1 MKKNGMAICLS
12 FVACGICAQ
21 LVADETILNEMI
33 VKGEN
38 QEVIKELPISSSGV
52 NAKQLKESTNLVNI
66 EDALKYLPSAM
77 ARKRFIGDR
86 NALIT
91 TRTSGTGYSAR
102 ALLYADGIALSNS
115 VGNSSSYPPRWAMVT
130 PDETERMDIVYGPFL
145 AELPGNSVGTTVFIT
160 TKIPEKF
167 QAAVETQ
174 YFVENYED
182 YKTKKSFTGS
192 QSEISAG
199 GKNGKLGIF
208 VNANHL
214 DSHGHPTQFATST
227 LSSTNAT
234 GADQS
239 VTGYIKDKNQY
250 GDDRIVFGPTSMDH
264 TIQDTAKLKLS
275 YDLTPTSKMSY
286 LLGMWQND
294 SEVSVESYLKD
305 SSGNPVYNGTVNI
318 DGKRYNVDSL
328 FKPSTREEQHLL
340 NALMYKA
347 SLDQEWN
354 MEVIASIYDYIKDEQ
369 RTPTTSKAS
378 STTDGAGTIADG
390 EGTGWRNLNL
400 KFDYKPKGSS
410 HAFRFGYLFD
420 NNILEYKTYNT
431 TSWLNGDPSTIS
443 GIFQGKTS
451 TNALFAQDG
460 WNFAENMKLTVG
472 ARYEQWKA
480 YDGYVQ
486 SSSTSQNYDTRK
498 ETDVSPKLTLE
509 YFADN
514 AMILKASVGKAV
526 RYPTVA
532 ELYMYSTTAGT
543 SITNNDPNLK
553 PEKAMSYELSAI
565 KEYENGST
573 RLSFFYENIK
583 DTILSQTNNTVT
595 PNITNLQNIDE
606 IETKGV
612 EVATQFTNALIDGL
626 DLQGSATYTKSE
638 IIKNSK
644 RPSTEGNDFV
654 NIPDWRISA
663 VATYH
668 QSKELSYTL
677 AGRYSGTQHA
687 SIDNTDNNQNV
698 YGGQSSYCSIDT
710 KVNYQL
716 SNGFSVS
723 GGIDNVNND
732 KAYTSHPYPQRTFFA
747 KLRYD
752 FK

>member
-1 MKKNGMAICLS
+1 MSRSMKFTYLICGMSSMLY
-12 FVACGICAQ
+12 
-21 LVADETILNEMI
+21 ADEAILNEVMVSGNT
-33 VKGEN
+33 VKTVE
-38 QEVIKELPISSSGV
+38 ELPITSSGIS
-52 NAKQLKESTNLVNI
+52 AKKLQESTNLVNI

-91 TRTSGTGYSAR
+91 TRTSGTNYSAR

-130 PDETERMDIVYGPFL
+130 PEETDRIDIVYGPFL

-167 QAAVETQ
+167 EATAETQ
-174 YFVENYED
+174 YFFENYED
-182 YKTKKSFTGS
+182 YSTKKSFAGS
-192 QSEISAG
+192 QTEISAG
-199 GKNGKLGIF
+199 GRNGKLGF
-208 VNANHL
+208 FANANHL

-234 GADQS
+234 GADQV

-264 TIQDTAKLKLS
+264 TIQDTAKIKLS
-275 YDLTPTSKMSY
+275 YDLTTNSKISY

-305 SSGNPVYNGTVNI
+305 SAGNPVYNGTVNI

-340 NALMYKA
+340 NALMYKVA
-347 SLDQEWN
+347 LDQEWN
-354 MEVIASIYDYIKDEQ
+354 LEAIASIYDYIKDEQ
-369 RTPTTSKAS
+369 RTPSTSKSTS
-378 STTDGAGTIADG
+378 STDGAGTIADG
-390 EGTGWRNLNL
+390 DGTGWRNLNL
-400 KFDYKPKGSS
+400 KFDYKPKNSA
-410 HAFRFGYLFD
+410 HTFRFGYLFD

-431 TSWLNGDPSTIS
+431 TSWLHGDPSSIS

-460 WNFAENMKLTVG
+460 WNFSDNMKLTMG

-486 SSSTSQNYDTRK
+486 SSSTNQSYDTRK
-498 ETDVSPKLTLE
+498 ETDVSPKLSLE
-509 YFADN
+509 YFTDN
-514 AMILKASVGKAV
+514 AMTLKASVGKAV

-553 PEKAMSYELSAI
+553 PEKAMSYELSAV

-573 RLSFFYENIK
+573 RVSLFYEDIK

-606 IETKGV
+606 VETKGI
-612 EVATQFTNALIDGL
+612 EVSTQFTNAFIYGL
-626 DLQGSATYTKSE
+626 DLQGAATYTKSE

-654 NIPDWRISA
+654 NIPDWRISG

-668 QSKELSYTL
+668 QSKDLTFTL
-677 AGRYSGTQHA
+677 AGRYSGIQHA
-687 SIDNTDNNQNV
+687 SIDNTDNNQDV
-698 YGGQSSYCSIDT
+698 YGGQSKYYSIDT
-710 KVNYQL
+710 KVSYHL
-716 SNGFSVS
+716 SNGFSLS
-723 GGIDNVNND
+723 GGIDNVNNN

-747 KLRYD
+747 KLKYD